1 MLNSLLFPEYPQLSV
16 EAILDKE
23 IVRPNEL
30 YCKGTIRSDLVCK
43 ARLNGETIIFGIE
56 MQIGIDG
63 DFSKR
68 LFQYSVGL
76 SNKYKYE
83 NSWMN
88 AFFINTNKQP
98 KYSKSIKLMENKNGE
113 ENELDFI
120 KIIEIDLREEI
131 KKINND
137 EDVFINGKKLD
148 KKGKEWLKL
157 LGLRTWC
164 PREDEQFILP
174 KGYILSSNSFLN
186 QAIETLEDM
195 PVFMGIDALN
205 FERDKKKYDKKIEDI
220 FKKGEKRGKKKGL
233 IEGRKEGLEE
243 GMQKGLQKGEIISN
257 IKIAFKFFKDCHARQ
272 CGIADYYRN
281 VHLWVTMG
289 DEGSELD
296 TSTEL
301 QRRKERLQWNRKEWF
316 EKFYLLFYT
325 SYIRTQERQTT
336 EFQLLRPL
344 LAKEPM
350 DSPVRQQFRQESLP
364 LMPLCNILTFDTR
377 VIVLFLSTLA
387 GLPWVYFLFEMTLLE
402 ALRFYTLHRHEA
414 FCHRIHQK
422 LCAI

>member
-1 MLNSLLFPEYPQLSV
+1 MNSAQEIFLKLSPKCNIFSDSKEYHFYSNQNNEIYKTKNIYRPYDPAIDSTFKYLFQDVKMLEDMLNSLLFPESPQLSV

-30 YCKGTIRSDLVCK
+30 YNKGTIRSDLVCK

-56 MQIGIDG
+56 MQIGVDG

-195 PVFMGIDALN
+195 PVFIGIDALN
-205 FERDKKKYDKKIEDI
+205 FERDKKKYDKKIEDMV
-220 FKKGEKRGKKKGL
+220 KKGEKRGKKKGL

-243 GMQKGLQKGEIISN
+243 GMQKGLQKGRQEGLQKGLQKGEIISN
-257 IKIAFKFFKDCHARQ
+257 IKIAFKFFKDREKDEILLKIL
-272 CGIADYYRN
+272 GDNYYHSN
-281 VHLWVTMG
+281 DVFDCLDKE
-289 DEGSELD
+289 DENLVVD
-296 TSTEL
+296 
-301 QRRKERLQWNRKEWF
+301 F
-316 EKFYLLFYT
+316 
-325 SYIRTQERQTT
+325 I
-336 EFQLLRPL
+336 
-344 LAKEPM
+344 
-350 DSPVRQQFRQESLP
+350 
-364 LMPLCNILTFDTR
+364 
-377 VIVLFLSTLA
+377 LFLNKNHIFI
-387 GLPWVYFLFEMTLLE
+387 VD
-402 ALRFYTLHRHEA
+402 
-414 FCHRIHQK
+414 K
-422 LCAI
+422 

>member
-1 MLNSLLFPEYPQLSV
+1 MNSDQEIFLKLSPKCNIFSDSKEYHFYSNQNNEIYKTKNIYRPYDPAIDSTFKYLFQDVKMLEDMLNSLLFPECPQLSV

-195 PVFMGIDALN
+195 PVFIGIDALN
-205 FERDKKKYDKKIEDI
+205 FERDKKKYDKKIEDMV
-220 FKKGEKRGKKKGL
+220 KKGEKRGKKKGL

-243 GMQKGLQKGEIISN
+243 GMQKGLQKGRQEGLQKGLQKGEIISN
-257 IKIAFKFFKDCHARQ
+257 IKIAFKFFKDREKDEILLKIL
-272 CGIADYYRN
+272 GDNYYHSN
-281 VHLWVTMG
+281 DVFDCLDKE
-289 DEGSELD
+289 DENLVVD
-296 TSTEL
+296 
-301 QRRKERLQWNRKEWF
+301 F
-316 EKFYLLFYT
+316 
-325 SYIRTQERQTT
+325 I
-336 EFQLLRPL
+336 
-344 LAKEPM
+344 
-350 DSPVRQQFRQESLP
+350 
-364 LMPLCNILTFDTR
+364 
-377 VIVLFLSTLA
+377 LFLNKNHIFI
-387 GLPWVYFLFEMTLLE
+387 VD
-402 ALRFYTLHRHEA
+402 
-414 FCHRIHQK
+414 K
-422 LCAI
+422 

>member
-1 MLNSLLFPEYPQLSV
+1 MNSAQEIFLKLSPKCNIFSDSKEYHFYSNQNNEIYKTKNIYRPYDPAIDSTFKYLFQDVKMLEDMLNSLLFPECPQLSV

-195 PVFMGIDALN
+195 PVFIGIDALN
-205 FERDKKKYDKKIEDI
+205 FERDKKKYDKKIEDMV
-220 FKKGEKRGKKKGL
+220 KKGEKRGKKKGL

-243 GMQKGLQKGEIISN
+243 GMQKGLQKGRQEGLQKGLQKGEIISN
-257 IKIAFKFFKDCHARQ
+257 IKIAFKFFKDREKDEILLKIL
-272 CGIADYYRN
+272 GDNYYHSN
-281 VHLWVTMG
+281 DVFDCLDKE
-289 DEGSELD
+289 DENLVVD
-296 TSTEL
+296 
-301 QRRKERLQWNRKEWF
+301 F
-316 EKFYLLFYT
+316 
-325 SYIRTQERQTT
+325 I
-336 EFQLLRPL
+336 
-344 LAKEPM
+344 
-350 DSPVRQQFRQESLP
+350 
-364 LMPLCNILTFDTR
+364 
-377 VIVLFLSTLA
+377 LFLNKNHIFI
-387 GLPWVYFLFEMTLLE
+387 VD
-402 ALRFYTLHRHEA
+402 
-414 FCHRIHQK
+414 K
-422 LCAI
+422 

>member
-1 MLNSLLFPEYPQLSV
+1 MNSAQEIFLKLSPKCNIFSDSKEYHFYSNQNNEIYKTKNIYRPYDPAIDSTFKYLFQDVKMLEDMLNSLLFPECPQLSV

-56 MQIGIDG
+56 MQIGVDG

-174 KGYILSSNSFLN
+174 KGYILSSNNFLN

-195 PVFMGIDALN
+195 PVLLGIDALN
-205 FERDKKKYDKKIEDI
+205 LEDDKKKFDKKINDMI
-220 FKKGEKRGKKKGL
+220 
-233 IEGRKEGLEE
+233 KEAENR
-243 GMQKGLQKGEIISN
+243 GLQKGEIISN
-257 IKIAFKFFKDCHARQ
+257 IKNAFKFFKDREKEE
-272 CGIADYYRN
+272 I
-281 VHLWVTMG
+281 LLKILG
-289 DEGSELD
+289 DNFYHSNDVFDCLD
-296 TSTEL
+296 
-301 QRRKERLQWNRKEWF
+301 KEDENLVVDF
-316 EKFYLLFYT
+316 
-325 SYIRTQERQTT
+325 I
-336 EFQLLRPL
+336 
-344 LAKEPM
+344 
-350 DSPVRQQFRQESLP
+350 
-364 LMPLCNILTFDTR
+364 
-377 VIVLFLSTLA
+377 LFLNKKHILI
-387 GLPWVYFLFEMTLLE
+387 VD
-402 ALRFYTLHRHEA
+402 
-414 FCHRIHQK
+414 K
-422 LCAI
+422 

>member
-1 MLNSLLFPEYPQLSV
+1 MNSAQEIFLKLSPKCNIFSDSKEYHFYSNQNNEIYKTKNIYRPYDPAIDSTFKYLFQDVKMLEDMLNSLLFPESPQLSV

-56 MQIGIDG
+56 MQIGVDG

-137 EDVFINGKKLD
+137 EDVFINDKKLD

-195 PVFMGIDALN
+195 PVFIGIDALN
-205 FERDKKKYDKKIEDI
+205 FERDKKKYDKKIEDMV
-220 FKKGEKRGKKKGL
+220 KKGEKRGKKKGL

-243 GMQKGLQKGEIISN
+243 GMQKGLQKGRQEGLQKGLQKGEIISN
-257 IKIAFKFFKDCHARQ
+257 IKIAFKFFKDREKDEILLKIL
-272 CGIADYYRN
+272 GDNYYHSN
-281 VHLWVTMG
+281 DVFDCLDKE
-289 DEGSELD
+289 DENLVVD
-296 TSTEL
+296 
-301 QRRKERLQWNRKEWF
+301 F
-316 EKFYLLFYT
+316 
-325 SYIRTQERQTT
+325 I
-336 EFQLLRPL
+336 
-344 LAKEPM
+344 
-350 DSPVRQQFRQESLP
+350 
-364 LMPLCNILTFDTR
+364 
-377 VIVLFLSTLA
+377 LFLNKNHIFI
-387 GLPWVYFLFEMTLLE
+387 VD
-402 ALRFYTLHRHEA
+402 
-414 FCHRIHQK
+414 K
-422 LCAI
+422 

>member
-1 MLNSLLFPEYPQLSV
+1 MNSDQEIFLKLSPKCDIFSDSKEYHFYSNQNNEIYKTKNIYRPYDPAIDSTFKYLFQDVKMLEDMLNSLLFPEYPQLSV

-43 ARLNGETIIFGIE
+43 ARLNEETIIFGIE
-56 MQIGIDG
+56 MQIGVDG

-195 PVFMGIDALN
+195 PVFIGIDALN
-205 FERDKKKYDKKIEDI
+205 FERDKKKYDKKIEDMV
-220 FKKGEKRGKKKGL
+220 KKGEKRGKKKGL

-243 GMQKGLQKGEIISN
+243 GMQKGLQKGRQEGLQKGLQKGEIISN
-257 IKIAFKFFKDCHARQ
+257 IKIAFKFFKDREKDEILLKIL
-272 CGIADYYRN
+272 GDNYYHSN
-281 VHLWVTMG
+281 DVFDCLDKE
-289 DEGSELD
+289 DENLVVD
-296 TSTEL
+296 
-301 QRRKERLQWNRKEWF
+301 F
-316 EKFYLLFYT
+316 
-325 SYIRTQERQTT
+325 I
-336 EFQLLRPL
+336 
-344 LAKEPM
+344 
-350 DSPVRQQFRQESLP
+350 
-364 LMPLCNILTFDTR
+364 
-377 VIVLFLSTLA
+377 LFLNKNHIFI
-387 GLPWVYFLFEMTLLE
+387 VD
-402 ALRFYTLHRHEA
+402 
-414 FCHRIHQK
+414 K
-422 LCAI
+422 

>member
-1 MLNSLLFPEYPQLSV
+1 MNSAQEIFLKLSPKCNIFSDSKEYHFYSNQNNEIYKTKNIYRPYDPAIDSTFKYLFQDVKMLEDMLNSLLFPECPQLSV

-30 YCKGTIRSDLVCK
+30 YCKGSIRSDLVCK
-43 ARLNGETIIFGIE
+43 ASLNGETIIIGIE
-56 MQIGIDG
+56 MQIGVDG

-174 KGYILSSNSFLN
+174 KGYILSNNDFLN
-186 QAIETLEDM
+186 QAIQTLEDM

-220 FKKGEKRGKKKGL
+220 FKKGEKRGKKKGR
-233 IEGRKEGLEE
+233 IEGWKEGLEE
-243 GMQKGLQKGEIISN
+243 GMQKGLQKGLEKGEIISN
-257 IKIAFKFFKDCHARQ
+257 IKIAFKFFKDREKEETLLK
-272 CGIADYYRN
+272 I
-281 VHLWVTMG
+281 LG
-289 DEGSELD
+289 DNFYHSNDVFDCLD
-296 TSTEL
+296 
-301 QRRKERLQWNRKEWF
+301 KEDENLVVDF
-316 EKFYLLFYT
+316 
-325 SYIRTQERQTT
+325 I
-336 EFQLLRPL
+336 
-344 LAKEPM
+344 
-350 DSPVRQQFRQESLP
+350 
-364 LMPLCNILTFDTR
+364 
-377 VIVLFLSTLA
+377 LFLNKKHIFI
-387 GLPWVYFLFEMTLLE
+387 VD
-402 ALRFYTLHRHEA
+402 
-414 FCHRIHQK
+414 K
-422 LCAI
+422 

>member
-1 MLNSLLFPEYPQLSV
+1 MNSAQEIFLKLSPKCSLFSDSKEYHFYSNQNNEIYKTKNIYRPYDPAIDSTFKYLFQDVKMLEDMLNSLLFPECPQLSV

-56 MQIGIDG
+56 MQIGVDG

-98 KYSKSIKLMENKNGE
+98 KYSKRKSIKLMENKNGE

-164 PREDEQFILP
+164 PREDDQFILP
-174 KGYILSSNSFLN
+174 KGYILSNNDFLN

-195 PVFMGIDALN
+195 PALLGIDALN

-233 IEGRKEGLEE
+233 IEGWKEGLEE

-257 IKIAFKFFKDCHARQ
+257 IKIAFKFFKDREKEE
-272 CGIADYYRN
+272 I
-281 VHLWVTMG
+281 LLKILG
-289 DEGSELD
+289 DNLHHSNDVFDCLD
-296 TSTEL
+296 
-301 QRRKERLQWNRKEWF
+301 KEDENLVDDF
-316 EKFYLLFYT
+316 
-325 SYIRTQERQTT
+325 I
-336 EFQLLRPL
+336 
-344 LAKEPM
+344 
-350 DSPVRQQFRQESLP
+350 
-364 LMPLCNILTFDTR
+364 
-377 VIVLFLSTLA
+377 LFLNKNQILI
-387 GLPWVYFLFEMTLLE
+387 VD
-402 ALRFYTLHRHEA
+402 
-414 FCHRIHQK
+414 K
-422 LCAI
+422 

>member
-1 MLNSLLFPEYPQLSV
+1 MNSAQEIFLKLSPKCNIFSDSKEYHFYSNQNNEIYKTKNIYRPYDPAIDSTFKYLFQDVKMLEDMLNSLLFPECPQLSV

-30 YCKGTIRSDLVCK
+30 YNKGTIRSDLVCK

-56 MQIGIDG
+56 MQIGVDG

-195 PVFMGIDALN
+195 PVFIGIDALN
-205 FERDKKKYDKKIEDI
+205 FERDKKKYDKKIEDMV
-220 FKKGEKRGKKKGL
+220 KKGEKRGKKKGL

-243 GMQKGLQKGEIISN
+243 GMQKGLQKGRQEGLQKGLQKGEIISN
-257 IKIAFKFFKDCHARQ
+257 IKIAFKFFKDREKDEILLKIL
-272 CGIADYYRN
+272 GDNYYHSN
-281 VHLWVTMG
+281 DVFDCLDKE
-289 DEGSELD
+289 DENLVVD
-296 TSTEL
+296 
-301 QRRKERLQWNRKEWF
+301 F
-316 EKFYLLFYT
+316 
-325 SYIRTQERQTT
+325 I
-336 EFQLLRPL
+336 
-344 LAKEPM
+344 
-350 DSPVRQQFRQESLP
+350 
-364 LMPLCNILTFDTR
+364 
-377 VIVLFLSTLA
+377 LFLNKNHIFI
-387 GLPWVYFLFEMTLLE
+387 VD
-402 ALRFYTLHRHEA
+402 
-414 FCHRIHQK
+414 K
-422 LCAI
+422 

>member
-1 MLNSLLFPEYPQLSV
+1 MNSDQEIFLKLSPKCDIFSDSKEYHFYSNQNNEIYKTKNIYRPCDPAIDSTFKYLFKDVEMLEDMLNSLLFPEYPQLTV
-16 EAILDKE
+16 EALLDKE

-30 YCKGTIRSDLVCK
+30 YNKGTIRSDLVCK
-43 ARLNGETIIFGIE
+43 ASLNGETIIFGIE
-56 MQIGIDG
+56 MQIGVDG

-195 PVFMGIDALN
+195 PVFIGIDALN
-205 FERDKKKYDKKIEDI
+205 FERDKKKYDKKIEDMV
-220 FKKGEKRGKKKGL
+220 KKGEKRGKKKGL

-243 GMQKGLQKGEIISN
+243 GMQKGLQKGRQEGLQKGLQKGEIISN
-257 IKIAFKFFKDCHARQ
+257 IKIAFKFFKDREKDEILLKIL
-272 CGIADYYRN
+272 GDNYYHSN
-281 VHLWVTMG
+281 DVFDCLDKE
-289 DEGSELD
+289 DENLVVD
-296 TSTEL
+296 
-301 QRRKERLQWNRKEWF
+301 F
-316 EKFYLLFYT
+316 
-325 SYIRTQERQTT
+325 I
-336 EFQLLRPL
+336 
-344 LAKEPM
+344 
-350 DSPVRQQFRQESLP
+350 
-364 LMPLCNILTFDTR
+364 
-377 VIVLFLSTLA
+377 LFLNKKH
-387 GLPWVYFLFEMTLLE
+387 VFVVD
-402 ALRFYTLHRHEA
+402 
-414 FCHRIHQK
+414 K
-422 LCAI
+422 

>member
-1 MLNSLLFPEYPQLSV
+1 MNSAQEIFLKLSPKCNIFSDSKEYHFYSNQNNEIYKTKNIYRPYDPAIDSTFKYLFQDVKLLEDMLNSLLFPECPQLSV

-30 YCKGTIRSDLVCK
+30 YCKGSIRSDLVCK

-56 MQIGIDG
+56 MQIGVDG

-195 PVFMGIDALN
+195 PVFIGIDALN
-205 FERDKKKYDKKIEDI
+205 FERDKKKYDKKIEDMV
-220 FKKGEKRGKKKGL
+220 KKGEKRGKKKGL

-257 IKIAFKFFKDCHARQ
+257 IKIAFKFFKDREKDEILLKIL
-272 CGIADYYRN
+272 GDNYYHSN
-281 VHLWVTMG
+281 DVFDCLDKE
-289 DEGSELD
+289 DENLVVD
-296 TSTEL
+296 
-301 QRRKERLQWNRKEWF
+301 F
-316 EKFYLLFYT
+316 
-325 SYIRTQERQTT
+325 I
-336 EFQLLRPL
+336 
-344 LAKEPM
+344 
-350 DSPVRQQFRQESLP
+350 
-364 LMPLCNILTFDTR
+364 
-377 VIVLFLSTLA
+377 LFLNKNHIFI
-387 GLPWVYFLFEMTLLE
+387 VD
-402 ALRFYTLHRHEA
+402 
-414 FCHRIHQK
+414 K
-422 LCAI
+422 

>member
-1 MLNSLLFPEYPQLSV
+1 MNSAQEIFLKLSPKCNIFSDSKEYHFYSNQNNEIYKTKNIYRPYDPAIDSTFKYLFQDVKMLEDMLNSLLFPECPQLSV

-56 MQIGIDG
+56 MQIGVDG

-76 SNKYKYE
+76 SNKYRYE

-195 PVFMGIDALN
+195 PVFIGIDALN
-205 FERDKKKYDKKIEDI
+205 FERDKKKYDKKIEDMV
-220 FKKGEKRGKKKGL
+220 KKGEKRGKKKGL

-243 GMQKGLQKGEIISN
+243 GMQKGLQKGRQEGLQKGLQKGEIISN
-257 IKIAFKFFKDCHARQ
+257 IKIAFKFFKDREKDEILLKIL
-272 CGIADYYRN
+272 GDNYYHSN
-281 VHLWVTMG
+281 DVFDCLDKE
-289 DEGSELD
+289 DENLVVD
-296 TSTEL
+296 
-301 QRRKERLQWNRKEWF
+301 F
-316 EKFYLLFYT
+316 
-325 SYIRTQERQTT
+325 I
-336 EFQLLRPL
+336 
-344 LAKEPM
+344 
-350 DSPVRQQFRQESLP
+350 
-364 LMPLCNILTFDTR
+364 
-377 VIVLFLSTLA
+377 LFLNKKH
-387 GLPWVYFLFEMTLLE
+387 VFVVD
-402 ALRFYTLHRHEA
+402 
-414 FCHRIHQK
+414 K
-422 LCAI
+422 

>member
-1 MLNSLLFPEYPQLSV
+1 MNSAQEIFLKLSPKCNIFSDSKEYHFYSNQDNEIYKTKNIYRPYDPAIDSTFKYLFQDVKMLEDMLNSLLFPECPQLSV

-30 YCKGTIRSDLVCK
+30 YNKGTIRSDLVCK

-56 MQIGIDG
+56 MQIGVDG

-195 PVFMGIDALN
+195 PVFIGIDALN
-205 FERDKKKYDKKIEDI
+205 FERDKKKYDKKIEDMV
-220 FKKGEKRGKKKGL
+220 KKGEKRGKKKGL

-243 GMQKGLQKGEIISN
+243 GMQKGLQKGRQEGLQKGLQKGEIISN
-257 IKIAFKFFKDCHARQ
+257 IKIAFKFFKDREKDEILLKIL
-272 CGIADYYRN
+272 GDNYYHSN
-281 VHLWVTMG
+281 DVFDCLDKE
-289 DEGSELD
+289 DENLVVD
-296 TSTEL
+296 
-301 QRRKERLQWNRKEWF
+301 F
-316 EKFYLLFYT
+316 
-325 SYIRTQERQTT
+325 I
-336 EFQLLRPL
+336 
-344 LAKEPM
+344 
-350 DSPVRQQFRQESLP
+350 
-364 LMPLCNILTFDTR
+364 
-377 VIVLFLSTLA
+377 LFLNKNHIFI
-387 GLPWVYFLFEMTLLE
+387 VD
-402 ALRFYTLHRHEA
+402 
-414 FCHRIHQK
+414 K
-422 LCAI
+422 

>member
-1 MLNSLLFPEYPQLSV
+1 MNSDQEIFLKLSPKCNIFSDSKEYHFYSNQNNEIYKTKNIYRPYDPAIDSTFKYLFQDVKMLEDMLNSLLFPECPQLSV

-56 MQIGIDG
+56 MQIGVDG

-195 PVFMGIDALN
+195 PVFIGIDALN
-205 FERDKKKYDKKIEDI
+205 FERDKKKYDKKIEDMV
-220 FKKGEKRGKKKGL
+220 KKGEKRGKKKGL

-243 GMQKGLQKGEIISN
+243 GMQKGLQKGRQEGLQKGLQKGEIISN
-257 IKIAFKFFKDCHARQ
+257 IKIAFKFFKDREKDEILLKIL
-272 CGIADYYRN
+272 GDNYYHSN
-281 VHLWVTMG
+281 DVFDCLDKE
-289 DEGSELD
+289 DENLVVD
-296 TSTEL
+296 
-301 QRRKERLQWNRKEWF
+301 F
-316 EKFYLLFYT
+316 
-325 SYIRTQERQTT
+325 I
-336 EFQLLRPL
+336 
-344 LAKEPM
+344 
-350 DSPVRQQFRQESLP
+350 
-364 LMPLCNILTFDTR
+364 
-377 VIVLFLSTLA
+377 LFLNKNHIFI
-387 GLPWVYFLFEMTLLE
+387 VD
-402 ALRFYTLHRHEA
+402 
-414 FCHRIHQK
+414 K
-422 LCAI
+422 

>member
-1 MLNSLLFPEYPQLSV
+1 MLEDMLNSLLFPECPQLSV

-30 YCKGTIRSDLVCK
+30 YCKGSIRSDLVCK
-43 ARLNGETIIFGIE
+43 ASLNGETIIFGIE
-56 MQIGIDG
+56 MQIGVDG

-76 SNKYKYE
+76 SNKYRYE
-83 NSWMN
+83 NSWMS

-98 KYSKSIKLMENKNGE
+98 KYSKSIKLMENENGE

-195 PVFMGIDALN
+195 PVFIGIDALN

-243 GMQKGLQKGEIISN
+243 GMQKGLQKGRQEGLQKGLQKGEIISN
-257 IKIAFKFFKDCHARQ
+257 IKIAFKFFKDREKDEILLKIL
-272 CGIADYYRN
+272 GDNYYHSN
-281 VHLWVTMG
+281 DVFDCLDKE
-289 DEGSELD
+289 DENLVVD
-296 TSTEL
+296 
-301 QRRKERLQWNRKEWF
+301 F
-316 EKFYLLFYT
+316 
-325 SYIRTQERQTT
+325 I
-336 EFQLLRPL
+336 
-344 LAKEPM
+344 
-350 DSPVRQQFRQESLP
+350 
-364 LMPLCNILTFDTR
+364 
-377 VIVLFLSTLA
+377 LFLNKNHIFI
-387 GLPWVYFLFEMTLLE
+387 VD
-402 ALRFYTLHRHEA
+402 
-414 FCHRIHQK
+414 K
-422 LCAI
+422 

>member
-1 MLNSLLFPEYPQLSV
+1 MNSAQEIFLKLSPKCSLFSDSKEYHFYSNQNNEIYKTKNIYRPYDPAIDSTFKYLFQDVKMLEDMLNSLLFPECPQLSV

-30 YCKGTIRSDLVCK
+30 YNKGTIRSDLVCK

-56 MQIGIDG
+56 MQIGVDG

-164 PREDEQFILP
+164 PREDDQFILP
-174 KGYILSSNSFLN
+174 KGYILSNNDFLN

-195 PVFMGIDALN
+195 PALLGIDALN

-233 IEGRKEGLEE
+233 IEGWKEGLEE

-257 IKIAFKFFKDCHARQ
+257 IKIAFKFFKDREKEE
-272 CGIADYYRN
+272 I
-281 VHLWVTMG
+281 LLKILG
-289 DEGSELD
+289 DNLHHSNDVFDCLD
-296 TSTEL
+296 
-301 QRRKERLQWNRKEWF
+301 KEDENLVDDF
-316 EKFYLLFYT
+316 
-325 SYIRTQERQTT
+325 I
-336 EFQLLRPL
+336 
-344 LAKEPM
+344 
-350 DSPVRQQFRQESLP
+350 
-364 LMPLCNILTFDTR
+364 
-377 VIVLFLSTLA
+377 LFLNKKHIFI
-387 GLPWVYFLFEMTLLE
+387 VD
-402 ALRFYTLHRHEA
+402 
-414 FCHRIHQK
+414 K
-422 LCAI
+422 

>member
-1 MLNSLLFPEYPQLSV
+1 MNSAQEIFLKLSPKCIIFSDSKEYHFYSNQNNEIYKTKNIYRPCDPAIDSTFKYLFQDVKMLEDMLNSLLFPEYPQLSV

-43 ARLNGETIIFGIE
+43 ARLNEETIIFGIE
-56 MQIGIDG
+56 MQIGVDG

-76 SNKYKYE
+76 SNKYRYE

-98 KYSKSIKLMENKNGE
+98 KYSKSIKLMENENGE

-195 PVFMGIDALN
+195 PVFIGIDALN
-205 FERDKKKYDKKIEDI
+205 FERDKKKYDKKIEDMV
-220 FKKGEKRGKKKGL
+220 KKGEKRGKKKGL

-243 GMQKGLQKGEIISN
+243 GMQKGLQKGRQEGLQKGLQKGEIISN
-257 IKIAFKFFKDCHARQ
+257 IKIAFKFFKDREKDE
-272 CGIADYYRN
+272 I
-281 VHLWVTMG
+281 LLKILG
-289 DEGSELD
+289 DNFYHSNDVFDCLD
-296 TSTEL
+296 
-301 QRRKERLQWNRKEWF
+301 KEDENLVVDF
-316 EKFYLLFYT
+316 
-325 SYIRTQERQTT
+325 I
-336 EFQLLRPL
+336 
-344 LAKEPM
+344 
-350 DSPVRQQFRQESLP
+350 
-364 LMPLCNILTFDTR
+364 
-377 VIVLFLSTLA
+377 LFLNKNHIFI
-387 GLPWVYFLFEMTLLE
+387 VD
-402 ALRFYTLHRHEA
+402 
-414 FCHRIHQK
+414 K
-422 LCAI
+422 

>member
-1 MLNSLLFPEYPQLSV
+1 MNSAQEIFLKLSPKCNIFSDSKEYHFYSNQNNEIYKTKNIYRPCDPAIDSTFKYLFQDVKMLEDMLNSLLFPEYPQLSV

-43 ARLNGETIIFGIE
+43 ARLNEETIIFGIE
-56 MQIGIDG
+56 MQIGVDG

-68 LFQYSVGL
+68 LFQYSVSL
-76 SNKYKYE
+76 SNKYRYE

-195 PVFMGIDALN
+195 PVFIGIDALN
-205 FERDKKKYDKKIEDI
+205 FERDKKKYDKKIEDMV
-220 FKKGEKRGKKKGL
+220 KKGEKRGKKKGL

-243 GMQKGLQKGEIISN
+243 GMQKGLQKGRQEGLQKGLQKGEIISN
-257 IKIAFKFFKDCHARQ
+257 IKIAFKFFKDREKDEILLKIL
-272 CGIADYYRN
+272 GDNYYHSN
-281 VHLWVTMG
+281 DVFDCLDKE
-289 DEGSELD
+289 DENLVVD
-296 TSTEL
+296 
-301 QRRKERLQWNRKEWF
+301 F
-316 EKFYLLFYT
+316 
-325 SYIRTQERQTT
+325 I
-336 EFQLLRPL
+336 
-344 LAKEPM
+344 
-350 DSPVRQQFRQESLP
+350 
-364 LMPLCNILTFDTR
+364 
-377 VIVLFLSTLA
+377 LFLNKNHIFI
-387 GLPWVYFLFEMTLLE
+387 VD
-402 ALRFYTLHRHEA
+402 
-414 FCHRIHQK
+414 K
-422 LCAI
+422 

>member
-1 MLNSLLFPEYPQLSV
+1 
-16 EAILDKE
+16 
-23 IVRPNEL
+23 
-30 YCKGTIRSDLVCK
+30 
-43 ARLNGETIIFGIE
+43 
-56 MQIGIDG
+56 
-63 DFSKR
+63 
-68 LFQYSVGL
+68 
-76 SNKYKYE
+76 
-83 NSWMN
+83 
-88 AFFINTNKQP
+88 
-98 KYSKSIKLMENKNGE
+98 MENKNGE

-195 PVFMGIDALN
+195 PVFIGIDALN

-257 IKIAFKFFKDCHARQ
+257 IKIAFKFFKD
-272 CGIADYYRN
+272 GEKEETLLKI
-281 VHLWVTMG
+281 LG
-289 DEGSELD
+289 DNFYHSNDVFDCLD
-296 TSTEL
+296 
-301 QRRKERLQWNRKEWF
+301 KEDENLVVDF
-316 EKFYLLFYT
+316 
-325 SYIRTQERQTT
+325 I
-336 EFQLLRPL
+336 
-344 LAKEPM
+344 
-350 DSPVRQQFRQESLP
+350 
-364 LMPLCNILTFDTR
+364 
-377 VIVLFLSTLA
+377 LFLNKKHIFI
-387 GLPWVYFLFEMTLLE
+387 VD
-402 ALRFYTLHRHEA
+402 
-414 FCHRIHQK
+414 K
-422 LCAI
+422 

>member
-1 MLNSLLFPEYPQLSV
+1 MNSAQEIFLKLSPKCDIFSDSKEYHFYSNQDNEIYKTKNIYRPYDPAIDSTFKYLFQDVKMLEDMLNSLLFPESPQLSV

-56 MQIGIDG
+56 MQIGVDG

-195 PVFMGIDALN
+195 PVFIGIDALN
-205 FERDKKKYDKKIEDI
+205 FERDKKKYDKKIEDMV
-220 FKKGEKRGKKKGL
+220 KKGEKRGKKKGL

-243 GMQKGLQKGEIISN
+243 GMQKGLQKGRQEGLQKGLQKGEIISN
-257 IKIAFKFFKDCHARQ
+257 IKIAFKFFKDREKDEILLKIL
-272 CGIADYYRN
+272 GDNYYHSN
-281 VHLWVTMG
+281 DVFDCLDKE
-289 DEGSELD
+289 DENLVVD
-296 TSTEL
+296 
-301 QRRKERLQWNRKEWF
+301 F
-316 EKFYLLFYT
+316 
-325 SYIRTQERQTT
+325 I
-336 EFQLLRPL
+336 
-344 LAKEPM
+344 
-350 DSPVRQQFRQESLP
+350 
-364 LMPLCNILTFDTR
+364 
-377 VIVLFLSTLA
+377 LFLNKNHIFI
-387 GLPWVYFLFEMTLLE
+387 VD
-402 ALRFYTLHRHEA
+402 
-414 FCHRIHQK
+414 K
-422 LCAI
+422 

>member
-1 MLNSLLFPEYPQLSV
+1 MNSDQEIFLKLSPKCNIFSDSKEYHFYSNQNNEIYKTKNIYRPYDPAIDSTFKYLFQDVKMLEDMLNSLLFPECPQLSV

-56 MQIGIDG
+56 MQIGVDG

-76 SNKYKYE
+76 SNKYRYE

-195 PVFMGIDALN
+195 PVFIGIDALN
-205 FERDKKKYDKKIEDI
+205 FERDKKKYDKKIEDMV
-220 FKKGEKRGKKKGL
+220 KKGEKRGKKKGL

-243 GMQKGLQKGEIISN
+243 GMQKGLQKGRQEGLQKGLQKGEIISN
-257 IKIAFKFFKDCHARQ
+257 IKIAFKFFKDREKDEILLKIL
-272 CGIADYYRN
+272 GDNYYHSN
-281 VHLWVTMG
+281 DVFDCLDKE
-289 DEGSELD
+289 DENLVVD
-296 TSTEL
+296 
-301 QRRKERLQWNRKEWF
+301 F
-316 EKFYLLFYT
+316 
-325 SYIRTQERQTT
+325 I
-336 EFQLLRPL
+336 
-344 LAKEPM
+344 
-350 DSPVRQQFRQESLP
+350 
-364 LMPLCNILTFDTR
+364 
-377 VIVLFLSTLA
+377 LFLNKKH
-387 GLPWVYFLFEMTLLE
+387 VFVVD
-402 ALRFYTLHRHEA
+402 
-414 FCHRIHQK
+414 K
-422 LCAI
+422 

>member
-1 MLNSLLFPEYPQLSV
+1 MNSDQEIFLKLSPKCDIFSDSKEYHFYSNQDNEIYKTKNIYRPYDPAIDSTFKYLFQDVKMLEDMLNSLLFPECPQLSV

-30 YCKGTIRSDLVCK
+30 YCKGSIRSDLVCK

-56 MQIGIDG
+56 MQIGVDG

-98 KYSKSIKLMENKNGE
+98 KYSKSIKLMENENGE

-195 PVFMGIDALN
+195 PVFIGIDALN
-205 FERDKKKYDKKIEDI
+205 FERDKKKYDKKIEDMV
-220 FKKGEKRGKKKGL
+220 KKGEKRGKKKGL

-243 GMQKGLQKGEIISN
+243 GMQKGLQKGRQEGLQKGLQKGEIISN
-257 IKIAFKFFKDCHARQ
+257 IKIAFKFFKDREKDEILLKIL
-272 CGIADYYRN
+272 GDNYYHSN
-281 VHLWVTMG
+281 DVFYCLDKE
-289 DEGSELD
+289 DEKLVVD
-296 TSTEL
+296 
-301 QRRKERLQWNRKEWF
+301 F
-316 EKFYLLFYT
+316 
-325 SYIRTQERQTT
+325 I
-336 EFQLLRPL
+336 
-344 LAKEPM
+344 
-350 DSPVRQQFRQESLP
+350 
-364 LMPLCNILTFDTR
+364 
-377 VIVLFLSTLA
+377 LFLNKNHIFI
-387 GLPWVYFLFEMTLLE
+387 VD
-402 ALRFYTLHRHEA
+402 
-414 FCHRIHQK
+414 K
-422 LCAI
+422 

>member
-1 MLNSLLFPEYPQLSV
+1 MNSAQEIFLKLSPKCDIFSDSKEYHFYSNQNNEIYKTKNIYRPYDPAIDATFKYLFQDVKMLEDMLNSLLFPEYPQLTV
-16 EAILDKE
+16 EALLDKE

-43 ARLNGETIIFGIE
+43 ARLNEETIIFGIE
-56 MQIGIDG
+56 MQIGVDG

-120 KIIEIDLREEI
+120 KIIEKDLREEI

-195 PVFMGIDALN
+195 PVFIGIDALN
-205 FERDKKKYDKKIEDI
+205 FERDKKKYDKKIEDMV
-220 FKKGEKRGKKKGL
+220 KKGEKRGKKKGL

-243 GMQKGLQKGEIISN
+243 GMQKGLQKGRQEGLQKGLQKGEIISN
-257 IKIAFKFFKDCHARQ
+257 IKIAFKFFKDREKDEILLKIL
-272 CGIADYYRN
+272 GDNYYHSN
-281 VHLWVTMG
+281 DVFDCLDKE
-289 DEGSELD
+289 DENLVVD
-296 TSTEL
+296 
-301 QRRKERLQWNRKEWF
+301 F
-316 EKFYLLFYT
+316 
-325 SYIRTQERQTT
+325 I
-336 EFQLLRPL
+336 
-344 LAKEPM
+344 
-350 DSPVRQQFRQESLP
+350 
-364 LMPLCNILTFDTR
+364 
-377 VIVLFLSTLA
+377 LFLNKNHIFI
-387 GLPWVYFLFEMTLLE
+387 VD
-402 ALRFYTLHRHEA
+402 
-414 FCHRIHQK
+414 K
-422 LCAI
+422 

>member
-1 MLNSLLFPEYPQLSV
+1 MNSAQEIFLKLSPKCNIFSDSKEYHFYSNQNNEIYKTKNIYRPYDPAIDSTFKYLFQDVKMLEDMLNSLLFPEYPQLSV

-43 ARLNGETIIFGIE
+43 ARLNEETIIFGIE

-76 SNKYKYE
+76 SNKYRYE

-195 PVFMGIDALN
+195 PVFIGIDALN
-205 FERDKKKYDKKIEDI
+205 FERDKKKYDKKIEDMV
-220 FKKGEKRGKKKGL
+220 KKGEKRGKKKGL

-243 GMQKGLQKGEIISN
+243 GMQKGLQKGRQEGLQKGLQKGEIISN
-257 IKIAFKFFKDCHARQ
+257 IKIAFKFFKDREKDEILLKIL
-272 CGIADYYRN
+272 GDNYYHSN
-281 VHLWVTMG
+281 DVFDCLDKE
-289 DEGSELD
+289 DENLVVD
-296 TSTEL
+296 
-301 QRRKERLQWNRKEWF
+301 F
-316 EKFYLLFYT
+316 
-325 SYIRTQERQTT
+325 I
-336 EFQLLRPL
+336 
-344 LAKEPM
+344 
-350 DSPVRQQFRQESLP
+350 
-364 LMPLCNILTFDTR
+364 
-377 VIVLFLSTLA
+377 LFLNKNHILI
-387 GLPWVYFLFEMTLLE
+387 VD
-402 ALRFYTLHRHEA
+402 
-414 FCHRIHQK
+414 K
-422 LCAI
+422 

>member
-1 MLNSLLFPEYPQLSV
+1 MNSDQEIFLKLSPKCDIFSDSKEYHFYSNQDNEIYKTKNIYRPCDPAIDSTFKYLFKDVEMLEDMLNSLLFPEYPQLSV

-56 MQIGIDG
+56 MQIGVDG

-195 PVFMGIDALN
+195 PVFIGIDALN
-205 FERDKKKYDKKIEDI
+205 FERDKKKYDKKIEDMV
-220 FKKGEKRGKKKGL
+220 KKGEKRGKKKGL

-243 GMQKGLQKGEIISN
+243 GMQKGLQKGRQEGLQKGLQKGEIISN
-257 IKIAFKFFKDCHARQ
+257 IKIAFKFFKDREKEEILLKIL
-272 CGIADYYRN
+272 GDNYYHSN
-281 VHLWVTMG
+281 DVFDCLDKE
-289 DEGSELD
+289 DENLVVD
-296 TSTEL
+296 
-301 QRRKERLQWNRKEWF
+301 F
-316 EKFYLLFYT
+316 
-325 SYIRTQERQTT
+325 I
-336 EFQLLRPL
+336 
-344 LAKEPM
+344 
-350 DSPVRQQFRQESLP
+350 
-364 LMPLCNILTFDTR
+364 
-377 VIVLFLSTLA
+377 LFLNKNHIFI
-387 GLPWVYFLFEMTLLE
+387 VD
-402 ALRFYTLHRHEA
+402 
-414 FCHRIHQK
+414 K
-422 LCAI
+422 